1 MGRGTGR
8 RLALGL
14 LALGGAVIVLV
25 PAAFAHN
32 SGLTDTALCN
42 PATGN
47 YDVIWSVGPT
57 DNLDK
62 SPVITESN
70 RAAIAVGTALTAPIK
85 TFSESVPGNTTTVPI
100 ALTAVWSD
108 GYTSHL
114 GDDLR
119 LAGTC
124 VRDTGTPKS
133 SAPRVTVT
141 TTTPETNASNNSAQ
155 AQTVVT
161 APVQPR
167 TPAARSKSAKPVC
180 TTVLALRKTLTA
192 NGKLQTVTFK
202 VSQGRMGA
210 RATQGTTRVVARIRL
225 KGPGIS
231 KTMRTAGNGLVS
243 VSLKPHKAGIVTAEI
258 VGAKA
263 CNTERLGVV
272 SVFRPPPLA
281 G

>member
-1 MGRGTGR
+1 
-8 RLALGL
+8 
-14 LALGGAVIVLV
+14 
-25 PAAFAHN
+25 
-32 SGLTDTALCN
+32 
-42 PATGN
+42 
-47 YDVIWSVGPT
+47 
-57 DNLDK
+57 
-62 SPVITESN
+62 
-70 RAAIAVGTALTAPIK
+70 
-85 TFSESVPGNTTTVPI
+85 
-100 ALTAVWSD
+100 LTAVWSD

-243 VSLKPHKAGIVTAEI
+243 VSLKPHKAGIVTVEI